1 MIQVPKIFWQQ
12 TIEGQTVEFNNT
24 PFVVSEVRKL
34 DCQFG
39 KHYFKQKESV
49 GSGRVHFQGTRKI
62 GCKAH
67 IVVRSITVFSDY
79 RLSQDEESLGS
90 RKLKEKKKEK
100 LQQLNQALANNKQ
113 VNRTIKYHV
122 LLPTDEAHHAFHQ
135 THGASSYAQRVH
147 PKLIEKIYELVFEG
161 TTDVQ
166 EVKRALKHYVTHVL
180 CCSDFK
186 PDLTDRSYYPTSTDV
201 RNHVYKAQKACQ
213 LSKLD
218 QENLQLKI
226 EQWKKENPD
235 SLFHFCPYKEVELT
249 NEDDVN
255 SPGQDGS
262 SAPQTLL
269 YVHQEPWQQDLLKR
283 YGNTISLMDATYKTT
298 KYELALF
305 FVAVKT
311 NVGYSVVAEF
321 VVQSETAEEIT
332 KALRLLASWNPD
344 WQPPY
349 FMTDYS
355 EAEMGAIS
363 AVFPNCKTYLC
374 DFHREQCW
382 ERWMKDRKH
391 GLSPEE
397 GDTLLSLLRDIAQTP
412 SPTDSDLPLDHNY
425 HQHVNPFMGGV

>member
-1 MIQVPKIFWQQ
+1 M
-12 TIEGQTVEFNNT
+12 
-24 PFVVSEVRKL
+24 
-34 DCQFG
+34 
-39 KHYFKQKESV
+39 
-49 GSGRVHFQGTRKI
+49 
-62 GCKAH
+62 
-67 IVVRSITVFSDY
+67 
-79 RLSQDEESLGS
+79 GS

-305 FVAVKT
+305 LML
-311 NVGYSVVAEF
+311 
-321 VVQSETAEEIT
+321 
-332 KALRLLASWNPD
+332 LRL
-344 WQPPY
+344 
-349 FMTDYS
+349 M
-355 EAEMGAIS
+355 
-363 AVFPNCKTYLC
+363 
-374 DFHREQCW
+374 
-382 ERWMKDRKH
+382 
-391 GLSPEE
+391 
-397 GDTLLSLLRDIAQTP
+397 
-412 SPTDSDLPLDHNY
+412 
-425 HQHVNPFMGGV
+425 